1 VKPLGM
7 MLVCSALLVAAV
19 AVDNPILLGSIA
31 ACALALLLAGPG
43 SKRAYLIF
51 AGTSALLVFLINPFV
66 SVQGLTPIWHGPHI
80 PLLDTEITQEELAFG
95 AGAALRIFASALA
108 VAAFVRI
115 ADGDLVLNGVSR
127 VAPRS
132 AMIVALAAR
141 LLPTLERDAAGI
153 AVAARARGATASGR
167 RSAADLVSP
176 LVSLSLERSL
186 GLAEAMEARGYGGG
200 PRTREPGP
208 PADGPERVV
217 TAAGVGLCL
226 VTAWLFAF
234 GGGNYLYYDLLGD
247 PVTAAAIGG
256 SAAFAALTAIVIGA
270 VRWPR

>member
-1 VKPLGM
+1 VKPLGVL
-7 MLVCSALLVAAV
+7 LVCSALLVAAV
-19 AVDNPILLGSIA
+19 TVDNPILLA
-31 ACALALLLAGPG
+31 AVAASSLALLLAGPG

-66 SVQGLTPIWHGPHI
+66 SVQGLTPVWHGPHI

-95 AGAALRIFASALA
+95 AGAAMRIFASSLA

-115 ADGDLVLNGVSR
+115 ADGDLVLNAVSR

-132 AMIVALAAR
+132 AMIVALASR

-153 AVAARARGATASGR
+153 AIAARARGATASGR

-200 PRTREPGP
+200 PRTREPGE
-208 PADGPERVV
+208 PAAVPDRVIA
-217 TAAGVGLCL
+217 AAGTGLWL
-226 VTAWLFAF
+226 LTAWLILA

-256 SAAFAALTAIVIGA
+256 SATFAALTAVAIGA

>member
-1 VKPLGM
+1 MKPLGV

-43 SKRAYLIF
+43 SKRAYLVF

-95 AGAALRIFASALA
+95 AAAALRIFASALA

-153 AVAARARGATASGR
+153 ALAARGTGRTGVRPAIGR
-167 RSAADLVSP
+167 RP
-176 LVSLSLERSL
+176 
-186 GLAEAMEARGYGGG
+186 GLAAGLALPGTVAGPGRGDGGTRLRRRAPDARAGAAR
-200 PRTREPGP
+200 RTAPSG
-208 PADGPERVV
+208 
-217 TAAGVGLCL
+217 
-226 VTAWLFAF
+226 
-234 GGGNYLYYDLLGD
+234 
-247 PVTAAAIGG
+247 
-256 SAAFAALTAIVIGA
+256 
-270 VRWPR
+270 

>member
-1 VKPLGM
+1 MRPLGPL
-7 MLVCSALLVAAV
+7 LVCSALLVAAV
-19 AVDNPILLGSIA
+19 TVDNPILLATIA

-80 PLLDTEITQEELAFG
+80 PLLDTEVTQEELAFG

-153 AVAARARGATASGR
+153 AIAARARGADTSSR
-167 RSAADLVSP
+167 RSAADLISP

-200 PRTREPGP
+200 PRTREPAP
-208 PADGPERVV
+208 PANGAERAI
-217 TAAGVGLCL
+217 TGAGAGLCAL
-226 VTAWLFAF
+226 TVWLLAS

-256 SAAFAALTAIVIGA
+256 SAAFAALTAIAIGA

>member
-1 VKPLGM
+1 M

-19 AVDNPILLGSIA
+19 AIDNPILLGTIA

-153 AVAARARGATASGR
+153 ALAARARGATASGR

-186 GLAEAMEARGYGGG
+186 GLAEAMEARGYGGRQ
-200 PRTREPGP
+200 RTREPGP
-208 PADGPERVV
+208 PADGVRGRALPADR
-217 TAAGVGLCL
+217 L
-226 VTAWLFAF
+226 
-234 GGGNYLYYDLLGD
+234 
-247 PVTAAAIGG
+247 AAAPRGRELPVLRPAGRPGDGG
-256 SAAFAALTAIVIGA
+256 RDRRVGCVRRADRGRHRGGAMAAMSFTD
-270 VRWPR
+270 VRY

>member
-1 VKPLGM
+1 VKPLGV

-31 ACALALLLAGPG
+31 VCALALLLAGPG
-43 SKRAYLIF
+43 SKRAYLVF

-66 SVQGLTPIWHGPHI
+66 SVQGLTPIWNGPHI

-95 AGAALRIFASALA
+95 ASAALRIFASALT

-153 AVAARARGATASGR
+153 ALAARARGATASGR

-186 GLAEAMEARGYGGG
+186 GLAEAMEARGYGG
-200 PRTREPGP
+200 
-208 PADGPERVV
+208 PERVM
-217 TAAGVGLCL
+217 TASGVALCL
-226 VTAWLFAF
+226 LTAWLLLF
-234 GGGNYLYYDLLGD
+234 GGANYVFYDLLGD

-256 SAAFAALTAIVIGA
+256 SAAFAALTAVAIGA

>member
-1 VKPLGM
+1 MKPFGVL
-7 MLVCSALLVAAV
+7 LVCTALLVGAV
-19 AVDNPILLGSIA
+19 TLDNPILLGAIT
-31 ACALALLLAGPG
+31 ACSLALLLAGPG
-43 SKRAYLIF
+43 SKRAYLVF

-95 AGAALRIFASALA
+95 AGAAMRIFASSLA
-108 VAAFVRI
+108 VGAFVRI
-115 ADGDLVLNGVSR
+115 ADSDLVLAAVAR

-132 AMIVALAAR
+132 AMIAALSAR

-153 AVAARARGATASGR
+153 ALAARARGAAPSGR
-167 RSAADLVSP
+167 RAAADLLSP

-200 PRTREPGP
+200 PRTRARPR
-208 PADGPERVV
+208 PADASERVL
-217 TAAGVGLCL
+217 TAAGAALCAVVGWL
-226 VTAWLFAF
+226 VWS
-234 GGGNYLYYDLLGD
+234 GGGDYLYYDLLGD
-247 PVTAAAIGG
+247 PVTAPALAG
-256 SAAFAALTAIVIGA
+256 SAAIVAATAVAIGA